1 MKRPIK
7 HFEGASRPSQ
17 LTRAALGFRA
27 HSGWAAVIAVAKPD
41 RALRIVGRSRF
52 ELAKQEIPRPVQ
64 PYHAAQKM
72 ELMEAEAYI
81 AGFAQEAENLAT
93 QAIRS
98 AVQALKKEGML
109 VAGCGICS
117 GSGRPAPT
125 VQAALASHPLLHT
138 AEGELFR
145 SAIIRAAMGC
155 KLPVLQVREREL
167 FQRGVGELGIPVGDL
182 QFCLDKLGEPFGPP
196 WGQDQKLAALAA
208 WLALTDHAKS

>member
-117 GSGRPAPT
+117 GSDLSAPT
-125 VQAALASHPLLHT
+125 VQAAFSSYPFLLMD
-138 AEGELFR
+138 EGELFLFD
-145 SAIIRAAMGC
+145 INGDEMGF
-155 KLPVLQVREREL
+155 K
-167 FQRGVGELGIPVGDL
+167 IPVF
-182 QFCLDKLGEPFGPP
+182 QV
-196 WGQDQKLAALAA
+196 
-208 WLALTDHAKS
+208 